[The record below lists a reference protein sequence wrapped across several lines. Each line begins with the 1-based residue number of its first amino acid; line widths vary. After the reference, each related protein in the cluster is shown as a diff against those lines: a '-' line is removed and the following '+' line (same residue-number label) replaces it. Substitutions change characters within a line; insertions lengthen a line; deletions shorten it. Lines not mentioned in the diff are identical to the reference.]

1 MVDPHVPSEI
11 VENEVLNS
19 SHFFSKFRTLWLL
32 WVIFLICSKYQH
44 QNLVGGL
51 EHFLWLS
58 IIIWK
63 FIIPTD
69 FHSIMFQRAGYTT
82 NQKYIFGSVENPW
95 TSTCSKSFGELTKK
109 QHKKNPATQAWEE
122 AQKRPP
128 PIVQAAKAKAQRSP
142 TWLAEA
148 GLWVI
153 WLDDELDSHCW
164 SWEAK
169 DCRKKHVNPVE
180 IDWDDGSWPNL
191 VRM

>member
-51 EHFLWLS
+51 EHVFMTFHYYLEVHHPNWLPLHDFS
-58 IIIWK
+58 EGWVYHQPEIYFWFCWK
-63 FIIPTD
+63 SMNIHVPKVLVN
-69 FHSIMFQRAGYTT
+69 S
-82 NQKYIFGSVENPW
+82 P
-95 TSTCSKSFGELTKK
+95 KSSTKK
-109 QHKKNPATQAWEE
+109 KPATQAWEE

-142 TWLAEA
+142 TWLGEA

-164 SWEAK
+164 SW
-169 DCRKKHVNPVE
+169 KKHVNPVE

>member
-1 MVDPHVPSEI
+1 MSYILNMFKIPTSKSGWWFGTFFMTFHYYL
-11 VENEVLNS
+11 EVHHPN
-19 SHFFSKFRTLWLL
+19 
-32 WVIFLICSKYQH
+32 
-44 QNLVGGL
+44 
-51 EHFLWLS
+51 WLS
-58 IIIWK
+58 LHHVSEGWVYHQPEIYFWFCWK
-63 FIIPTD
+63 SMNI
-69 FHSIMFQRAGYTT
+69 HMFQ
-82 NQKYIFGSVENPW
+82 KFWW
-95 TSTCSKSFGELTKK
+95 THQK

-169 DCRKKHVNPVE
+169 DCWKKHVNPVE

>member
-1 MVDPHVPSEI
+1 MSYILNMFKIPTSKSGWWFGTCFYDFPLLFGSSSSQLTFTPSCFRGLGIPPTRNIFLVLLKIHEHPHVPK
-11 VENEVLNS
+11 VLVNS
-19 SHFFSKFRTLWLL
+19 PKS
-32 WVIFLICSKYQH
+32 
-44 QNLVGGL
+44 
-51 EHFLWLS
+51 
-58 IIIWK
+58 
-63 FIIPTD
+63 
-69 FHSIMFQRAGYTT
+69 
-82 NQKYIFGSVENPW
+82 
-95 TSTCSKSFGELTKK
+95 ST
-109 QHKKNPATQAWEE
+109 KKNPATQAWEE

-169 DCRKKHVNPVE
+169 DCWKKHVNPVE